1 MPNVK
6 LSKSFGFVFTG
17 LVALVWLVPVVMML
31 AVSFMPPNQRAPKF
45 GGLLINGVSLDNY
58 RTVFSDAPILRH
70 LVNSLIIACSSVLL
84 VVLFGSLAGYAF
96 ARLRI
101 RWKEPWFFL
110 LISALMLPIPTMV
123 VPVFQVNKTLGLLDN
138 YLGLILPYAAFGTPF
153 ALIIFR
159 SFFEG
164 LPLEVEEAAKVDG
177 CSKLGIYWR
186 IVMPISWPAIAAVII
201 FQFMASFN
209 EFVLALV
216 TIDRNEL
223 KPLTLVP
230 LMYSGQFMA
239 RPGVMFATLALIT
252 IPVLVIYVLMQR
264 YLTRGMIAGAVKG

>member
-1 MPNVK
+1 MPNFK
-6 LSKSFGFVFTG
+6 INKPFGFAFAT
-17 LVALVWLVPVVMML
+17 LVAVIWLVPIVMML
-31 AVSFMPPNQRAPKF
+31 SVSFMPPSQRAARF
-45 GGLLINGVSLDNY
+45 GGLLINGVSLENY
-58 RTVFSDAPILRH
+58 HTAFSDAPILRH
-70 LVNSLIIACSSVLL
+70 LVNSLIIVCSSVIL
-84 VVLFGSLAGYAF
+84 VVLFGSLAAYAF

-101 RWKEPWFFL
+101 RWKEAWFFL

-159 SFFEG
+159 SFFEN
-164 LPLEVEEAAKVDG
+164 LPREIEEAAQVDG
-177 CSKLGIYWR
+177 CTKLGIYWR

-216 TIDRNEL
+216 TIGRNEL
-223 KPLTLVP
+223 KPMTLVP

-239 RPGVMFATLALIT
+239 RPGVMFATLTLIT
-252 IPVLVIYVLMQR
+252 IPVLVVYALMQR
-264 YLTRGMIAGAVKG
+264 YLTRGMVAGAVKG

>member
-1 MPNVK
+1 MPNIK
-6 LSKSFGFVFTG
+6 INKPFGFTFAS
-17 LVALVWLVPVVMML
+17 LVALVWLVPIVMML
-31 AVSFMPPNQRAPKF
+31 SVSFMPPSQRAARF
-45 GGLLINGVSLDNY
+45 GGLLINGVSLENY
-58 RTVFSDAPILRH
+58 HTAFSDAPILRH
-70 LVNSLIIACSSVLL
+70 LVNSLIIVCSSVIL
-84 VVLFGSLAGYAF
+84 VVLFGSLAAYAF

-101 RWKEPWFFL
+101 RWKEAWFFL

-159 SFFEG
+159 SFFEN
-164 LPLEVEEAAKVDG
+164 LPREIEEAAQVDG
-177 CSKLGIYWR
+177 CTKLGIYWR

-216 TIDRNEL
+216 TIGRNEL
-223 KPLTLVP
+223 KPMTLVP

-239 RPGVMFATLALIT
+239 RPGVMFATLTLIT
-252 IPVLVIYVLMQR
+252 IPVLVVYALMQR
-264 YLTRGMIAGAVKG
+264 YLTRGMVAGAVKG

>member
-1 MPNVK
+1 MTSNKVYRP
-6 LSKSFGFVFTG
+6 LGFAFAA
-17 LVALVWLVPVVMML
+17 LVTVVWLVPVTMML
-31 AVSFMPPNQRAPKF
+31 AVSFMPPSQRAPKF
-45 GGLLINGVSLDNY
+45 GGLLINGISLDNF
-58 RTVFSDAPILRH
+58 RTVFLDAPVLRY
-70 LVNSLIIACSSVLL
+70 LVNSLIIACSSVIL
-84 VVLFGSLAGYAF
+84 VVIFGSLAAYAF

-101 RWKEPWFFL
+101 RWKETWFFL

-123 VPVFQVNKTLGLLDN
+123 VPVFQVNKALGLLDN

-159 SFFEG
+159 GFFEG
-164 LPLEVEEAAKVDG
+164 LPREIEEAAQVDG

-186 IVMPISWPAIAAVII
+186 IIMPISWPAIAAVII

-216 TIDRNEL
+216 TINRNEL
-223 KPLTLVP
+223 KPMTLVP

-239 RPGVMFATLALIT
+239 RPGVMFATLTLIT
-252 IPVLVIYVLMQR
+252 IPVLLIYVLMQR
-264 YLTRGMIAGAVKG
+264 YLTRGMAAGAVKG

>member
-1 MPNVK
+1 MSSAKVN
-6 LSKSFGFVFTG
+6 KSIGFAFAT
-17 LVALVWLVPVVMML
+17 LIAAVWLVPIVMML
-31 AVSFMPPNQRAPKF
+31 SVSFMPPNQRAPKF
-45 GGLLINGVSLDNY
+45 GGLLINGISLDNY

-70 LVNSLIIACSSVLL
+70 LLNSLIIACSSVLL
-84 VVLFGSLAGYAF
+84 VVLFGSLAAYAF

-101 RWKEPWFFL
+101 RWKETWFFL
-110 LISALMLPIPTMV
+110 LITGLMLPIPTMV

-159 SFFEG
+159 SFFG
-164 LPLEVEEAAKVDG
+164 NLPREIEEAAKVDG

-223 KPLTLVP
+223 KPMTLVP

-239 RPGVMFATLALIT
+239 RPGVMFATLTLIT
-252 IPVLVIYVLMQR
+252 IPVLIIYILMQR
-264 YLTRGMIAGAVKG
+264 YLTRGMTAGAVKG

>member
-6 LSKSFGFVFTG
+6 LSKSFGFVFAG

-101 RWKEPWFFL
+101 RWKETWFFL
-110 LISALMLPIPTMV
+110 LISALMLPIPTMI
-123 VPVFQVNKTLGLLDN
+123 VPLFQVNKTLGLLDN

-164 LPLEVEEAAKVDG
+164 LPREVEEAAKVDG

-223 KPLTLVP
+223 KPMTLVP

>member
-1 MPNVK
+1 MSSAKVN
-6 LSKSFGFVFTG
+6 KSIGFAFAT
-17 LVALVWLVPVVMML
+17 LIAAVWLVPIVMML
-31 AVSFMPPNQRAPKF
+31 SVSFMPPNQRAPKF
-45 GGLLINGVSLDNY
+45 GGLLINGISLDNY

-70 LVNSLIIACSSVLL
+70 LLNSLIIACSSVLL
-84 VVLFGSLAGYAF
+84 VVLFGSLAAYAF

-101 RWKEPWFFL
+101 RWKETWFFL
-110 LISALMLPIPTMV
+110 LITGLMLPIPTMV

-159 SFFEG
+159 SFFEN
-164 LPLEVEEAAKVDG
+164 LPREIEEAAKVDG

-223 KPLTLVP
+223 KPMTLVP

-239 RPGVMFATLALIT
+239 RPGVMFATLTLIT
-252 IPVLVIYVLMQR
+252 IPVLIIYILMQR
-264 YLTRGMIAGAVKG
+264 YLTRGMTTGAVKG

>member
-6 LSKSFGFVFTG
+6 LSKSIGFVFAG

-101 RWKEPWFFL
+101 RWKETWFFL
-110 LISALMLPIPTMV
+110 LISALMLPIPTMI
-123 VPVFQVNKTLGLLDN
+123 VPLFQVNKTLGLLDN
-138 YLGLILPYAAFGTPF
+138 YLGLILPYAAFGTPL

-201 FQFMASFN
+201 FQSMASFN

-223 KPLTLVP
+223 KPMTLVP

-264 YLTRGMIAGAVKG
+264 YLTRGMITGAVKG

>member
-1 MPNVK
+1 MLNAKVN
-6 LSKSFGFVFTG
+6 KSIGFAFATLIAV
-17 LVALVWLVPVVMML
+17 VWLVPIVMML
-31 AVSFMPPNQRAPKF
+31 SISFMPPNQRAPKF
-45 GGLLINGVSLDNY
+45 GGLLINGISLDNY
-58 RTVFSDAPILRH
+58 RTVFSDAPIVRH

-84 VVLFGSLAGYAF
+84 VVLFGSLAAYAF

-101 RWKEPWFFL
+101 QWKETWFFL
-110 LISALMLPIPTMV
+110 LITGLMLPIPTMV

-159 SFFEG
+159 SFFEN
-164 LPLEVEEAAKVDG
+164 LPREIEEAAEVDG
-177 CSKLGIYWR
+177 CSRLGIYWR

-223 KPLTLVP
+223 KPITLVP

-239 RPGVMFATLALIT
+239 RPGVMFATLTLIT
-252 IPVLVIYVLMQR
+252 IPVLMIYILMQR
-264 YLTRGMIAGAVKG
+264 YLTRGMTAGAIKG

>member
-1 MPNVK
+1 MPIVK
-6 LSKSFGFVFTG
+6 LTKSFGFVFAS
-17 LVALVWLVPVVMML
+17 LISLVWLVPVVMML
-31 AVSFMPPNQRAPKF
+31 AVSFMPSNQRAPKF
-45 GGLLINGVSLDNY
+45 GGLLISGVSLDNY

-101 RWKEPWFFL
+101 RWKETWFFL
-110 LISALMLPIPTMV
+110 LITALMLPIPTMI
-123 VPVFQVNKTLGLLDN
+123 VPLFQVNKSLGLLDN
-138 YLGLILPYAAFGTPF
+138 YLGLILPYAAFGTSF

-164 LPLEVEEAAKVDG
+164 LPLEIEEAAKVDG

-186 IVMPISWPAIAAVII
+186 IVMPISWPAIAVVII

-223 KPLTLVP
+223 KPMTLVP

>member
-6 LSKSFGFVFTG
+6 LSKSFGFVFAG

-101 RWKEPWFFL
+101 RWKETWFFL
-110 LISALMLPIPTMV
+110 LISALMLPIPTMI
-123 VPVFQVNKTLGLLDN
+123 VPLFQVNKTLGLLDN
-138 YLGLILPYAAFGTPF
+138 YLGLILPYAAFGTPL

-201 FQFMASFN
+201 FQSMASFN

-223 KPLTLVP
+223 KPMTLVP

-264 YLTRGMIAGAVKG
+264 YLTRGMITGAVKG

>member
-1 MPNVK
+1 MPKVK
-6 LSKSFGFVFTG
+6 PTKSLGFVFAS
-17 LVALVWLVPVVMML
+17 LVAVLWLVPVVMML

-45 GGLLINGVSLDNY
+45 GGLLIDGVSLDNY

-70 LVNSLIIACSSVLL
+70 LVNSLTIACSSVLL

-101 RWKEPWFFL
+101 RWKEAWFFL

-138 YLGLILPYAAFGTPF
+138 YLGLILPYAAFGTPL

-159 SFFEG
+159 SFFES
-164 LPLEVEEAAKVDG
+164 LPLEVEEAAKMDG
-177 CSKLGIYWR
+177 CCKLGIYWR

-216 TIDRNEL
+216 TIDRNDL

-264 YLTRGMIAGAVKG
+264 YLTKGMVAGAVKG

>member
-6 LSKSFGFVFTG
+6 LSKSFGFVFAG

-101 RWKEPWFFL
+101 RWKETWFFL
-110 LISALMLPIPTMV
+110 LISALMLPIPTMI
-123 VPVFQVNKTLGLLDN
+123 VPLFQVNKTLGLLDN
-138 YLGLILPYAAFGTPF
+138 YLGLILPYAAFGTPL

-186 IVMPISWPAIAAVII
+186 IVMPISWPAIAAVVI

-223 KPLTLVP
+223 KPMTLVP

>member
-1 MPNVK
+1 MTSNKVYRP
-6 LSKSFGFVFTG
+6 LGFAFAS
-17 LVALVWLVPVVMML
+17 LVTFVWLVPVAMML
-31 AVSFMPPNQRAPKF
+31 AVSFMPPSQRAPKL
-45 GGLLINGVSLDNY
+45 GGLLINGVSLDNF
-58 RTVFSDAPILRH
+58 RTVFSDAPIFRY
-70 LVNSLIIACSSVLL
+70 LVNSLIIACSSVIL
-84 VVLFGSLAGYAF
+84 VVIFGSLAAYAF

-101 RWKEPWFFL
+101 RWKESWFFL

-123 VPVFQVNKTLGLLDN
+123 VPVFQINKALGLLDN

-159 SFFEG
+159 GFFEG
-164 LPLEVEEAAKVDG
+164 LPREIEEAAEVDG

-223 KPLTLVP
+223 KPMTLVP

-239 RPGVMFATLALIT
+239 RPGVMFATLTLIT

-264 YLTRGMIAGAVKG
+264 YLTRGMTAGAVKG

>member
-1 MPNVK
+1 MPNVR
-6 LSKSFGFVFTG
+6 LSKSFGFVFAG
-17 LVALVWLVPVVMML
+17 LISLVWLVPVVMML

-45 GGLLINGVSLDNY
+45 GGLLINSVSLDNY

-101 RWKEPWFFL
+101 RWKETWFFL
-110 LISALMLPIPTMV
+110 LISALMLPIPTMI
-123 VPVFQVNKTLGLLDN
+123 VPVFQVNKSLGLLDN
-138 YLGLILPYAAFGTPF
+138 YLGLILPYAAFGTSF

-159 SFFEG
+159 SFFER
-164 LPLEVEEAAKVDG
+164 LPFEVEEAAKVDG

-223 KPLTLVP
+223 KPMTLVP

-252 IPVLVIYVLMQR
+252 IPVLVVYVLMQR
-264 YLTRGMIAGAVKG
+264 YLTRGMIAGAVRG

>member
-1 MPNVK
+1 M
-6 LSKSFGFVFTG
+6 
-17 LVALVWLVPVVMML
+17 
-31 AVSFMPPNQRAPKF
+31 
-45 GGLLINGVSLDNY
+45 
-58 RTVFSDAPILRH
+58 
-70 LVNSLIIACSSVLL
+70 NSLIIACSSVLL
-84 VVLFGSLAGYAF
+84 VVLFGSLAAYAF

-101 RWKEPWFFL
+101 QWKESWFFL
-110 LISALMLPIPTMV
+110 LITGLMLPIPTMV
-123 VPVFQVNKTLGLLDN
+123 VPVFQVNKALGLLDN

-159 SFFEG
+159 SFFEN
-164 LPLEVEEAAKVDG
+164 LPREIEEAAKVDG

-223 KPLTLVP
+223 KPMTLVP

-239 RPGVMFATLALIT
+239 RPGVMFATLTLIT
-252 IPVLVIYVLMQR
+252 IPVLIIYILMQR
-264 YLTRGMIAGAVKG
+264 YLTRGMTAGAIKG

>member
-1 MPNVK
+1 MPNARINK
-6 LSKSFGFVFTG
+6 PFGFTFAS
-17 LVALVWLVPVVMML
+17 LVALVWLVPIVMML
-31 AVSFMPPNQRAPKF
+31 SVSFMPPSQRAARF

-58 RTVFSDAPILRH
+58 RTAFSDAPILQH
-70 LVNSLIIACSSVLL
+70 LMNSLIIACSSVVL
-84 VVLFGSLAGYAF
+84 VVLFGSLAAYAF
-96 ARLRI
+96 ARLSI
-101 RWKEPWFFL
+101 RWKEVWFFL

-159 SFFEG
+159 SFFEN
-164 LPLEVEEAAKVDG
+164 LPREIEEAAQVDG
-177 CSKLGIYWR
+177 CTKLGIYWR
-186 IVMPISWPAIAAVII
+186 IVLPMSWPAIAAVII

-216 TIDRNEL
+216 TIGRNEL
-223 KPLTLVP
+223 KPMTLAP

-239 RPGVMFATLALIT
+239 RPGVMFATLTLIT
-252 IPVLVIYVLMQR
+252 IPVLVMYVLMQR
-264 YLTRGMIAGAVKG
+264 YLTRGMVAGAVKG

>member
-1 MPNVK
+1 MPNVR
-6 LSKSFGFVFTG
+6 LSKSFGFVFAG
-17 LVALVWLVPVVMML
+17 LVSLVWLVPVVMML

-101 RWKEPWFFL
+101 RWKETWFFL
-110 LISALMLPIPTMV
+110 LISALMLPIPTMI
-123 VPVFQVNKTLGLLDN
+123 VPVFQVNKSLGLLDN
-138 YLGLILPYAAFGTPF
+138 YLGLILPYAAFGTSF

-164 LPLEVEEAAKVDG
+164 LPFEVEEAAKVDG

-223 KPLTLVP
+223 KPMTLVP

-252 IPVLVIYVLMQR
+252 IPVLVVYVLMQR
-264 YLTRGMIAGAVKG
+264 YLTRGMIAGAVRG

>member
-1 MPNVK
+1 MSNGK
-6 LSKSFGFVFTG
+6 INKSLGFAFAT
-17 LVALVWLVPVVMML
+17 LVAMVWLVPIVMML
-31 AVSFMPPNQRAPKF
+31 SVSFMPPNQRAPKF
-45 GGLLINGVSLDNY
+45 GGLLINGISLENY

-84 VVLFGSLAGYAF
+84 VVLFGSLAAYAF

-101 RWKEPWFFL
+101 QWKESWFFL
-110 LISALMLPIPTMV
+110 LITGLMLPIPTMV

-159 SFFEG
+159 SFFEN
-164 LPLEVEEAAKVDG
+164 LPREIEEAAKVDG

-223 KPLTLVP
+223 KPMTLVP

-239 RPGVMFATLALIT
+239 RPGVMFATLTLIT
-252 IPVLVIYVLMQR
+252 IPVLIIYILMQR
-264 YLTRGMIAGAVKG
+264 YLTRGMTAGAIKG

>member
-6 LSKSFGFVFTG
+6 LSKSFGFVFAG
-17 LVALVWLVPVVMML
+17 LVASVWLVPVVMML
-31 AVSFMPPNQRAPKF
+31 AVSLMPPTQRAPKF

-101 RWKEPWFFL
+101 RWKETWFFL
-110 LISALMLPIPTMV
+110 LISALMLPIPTMI
-123 VPVFQVNKTLGLLDN
+123 VPLFQVNKTLGLLDN

-223 KPLTLVP
+223 KPMTLVP

>member
-6 LSKSFGFVFTG
+6 LSKSFGFVFAG
-17 LVALVWLVPVVMML
+17 LVSLVWLVPVVMML

-70 LVNSLIIACSSVLL
+70 LVNSLIVACSSVLL

-101 RWKEPWFFL
+101 RWKETWFFL

-164 LPLEVEEAAKVDG
+164 LPREVEEAAKVDG

-223 KPLTLVP
+223 KPMTLVP

-264 YLTRGMIAGAVKG
+264 YLTRGMMAGAVKG

>member
-1 MPNVK
+1 MPHVK
-6 LSKSFGFVFTG
+6 LTKSLGFAFAS
-17 LVALVWLVPVVMML
+17 LVALLWLVPVAMML

-70 LVNSLIIACSSVLL
+70 LMNSLIIACSSVLL

-101 RWKEPWFFL
+101 RWRETWFFL
-110 LISALMLPIPTMV
+110 VISALMLPIPTMV
-123 VPVFQVNKTLGLLDN
+123 VPLFQVNKTLGLLDN

-159 SFFEG
+159 SFFEH
-164 LPLEVEEAAKVDG
+164 LPVEVEEAAKMDG

-223 KPLTLVP
+223 KPMTLVP

-252 IPVLVIYVLMQR
+252 IPVLIIYILMQR
-264 YLTRGMIAGAVKG
+264 YLTRGMMAGAVKG

>member
-6 LSKSFGFVFTG
+6 LSKSFGFVFAG
-17 LVALVWLVPVVMML
+17 LVSLVWLVPVVMML

-58 RTVFSDAPILRH
+58 RTVFSDAPILRY

-101 RWKEPWFFL
+101 RWKETWFFL

-123 VPVFQVNKTLGLLDN
+123 VPLFQVNKTLGLLDN
-138 YLGLILPYAAFGTPF
+138 YLGLILPYAAFGTPV

-223 KPLTLVP
+223 KPMTLVP

-264 YLTRGMIAGAVKG
+264 YLTRGMIAGAAKG

>member
-6 LSKSFGFVFTG
+6 LSKSFGFVFAG

>member
-6 LSKSFGFVFTG
+6 LSKSFGFVFAG
-17 LVALVWLVPVVMML
+17 LVSLVWLVPVVMML

-101 RWKEPWFFL
+101 RWKETWFFL

-123 VPVFQVNKTLGLLDN
+123 VPIFQVNKTLGLLDN
-138 YLGLILPYAAFGTPF
+138 YLGLILPYAAFGTPL

-164 LPLEVEEAAKVDG
+164 LPREVEEAAKVDG

-223 KPLTLVP
+223 KPMTLVP

>member
-1 MPNVK
+1 
-6 LSKSFGFVFTG
+6 
-17 LVALVWLVPVVMML
+17 MML
-31 AVSFMPPNQRAPKF
+31 AVSFMPPGQRAPKF
-45 GGLLINGVSLDNY
+45 GGLLINGVSLDNF
-58 RTVFSDAPILRH
+58 RTVFSDAPIFRY
-70 LVNSLIIACSSVLL
+70 LVNSLIIGCSSVIL
-84 VVLFGSLAGYAF
+84 VVIFGSLAAYAF

-101 RWKEPWFFL
+101 RWKETWFFL

-159 SFFEG
+159 GFFEG
-164 LPLEVEEAAKVDG
+164 LPREIEEAAKMDG

-186 IVMPISWPAIAAVII
+186 IVMPMSWPAIAAVII

-223 KPLTLVP
+223 KPMTLVP

-239 RPGVMFATLALIT
+239 RPGVMFATLTLIT

-264 YLTRGMIAGAVKG
+264 YLTRGMTAGAVKG

>member
-1 MPNVK
+1 MSSAKVNK
-6 LSKSFGFVFTG
+6 AIGFAFATFI
-17 LVALVWLVPVVMML
+17 AMVWLVPIVMML
-31 AVSFMPPNQRAPKF
+31 SVSFMPPNQRAPRF
-45 GGLLINGVSLDNY
+45 GGLLINGISLDNY
-58 RTVFSDAPILRH
+58 RTVFSDAPIVRH

-84 VVLFGSLAGYAF
+84 VVLFGSLAAYAF

-101 RWKEPWFFL
+101 QWKETWFFL
-110 LISALMLPIPTMV
+110 LITGLMLPIPTMV

-159 SFFEG
+159 SFFEN
-164 LPLEVEEAAKVDG
+164 LPREIEEAAKVDG

-223 KPLTLVP
+223 KPMTLVP

-239 RPGVMFATLALIT
+239 RPGVMFATLTLIT
-252 IPVLVIYVLMQR
+252 IPVLIIYILMQR
-264 YLTRGMIAGAVKG
+264 YLTKGMTAGAIKG

>member
-1 MPNVK
+1 MSSAKVNK
-6 LSKSFGFVFTG
+6 AIGFAFATFI
-17 LVALVWLVPVVMML
+17 AMVWLVPIVMML
-31 AVSFMPPNQRAPKF
+31 SVSFMPPNQRAPRF
-45 GGLLINGVSLDNY
+45 GGLLINGISLDNY
-58 RTVFSDAPILRH
+58 RTVFSDAPIVRH

-84 VVLFGSLAGYAF
+84 VVLFGSLAAYAF

-101 RWKEPWFFL
+101 QWKETWFFL
-110 LISALMLPIPTMV
+110 LITGLMLPIPTMV

-159 SFFEG
+159 SFFEN
-164 LPLEVEEAAKVDG
+164 LPREIEEAAKVDG

-223 KPLTLVP
+223 KPMTLVP

-239 RPGVMFATLALIT
+239 RPGVMFATLTLIT
-252 IPVLVIYVLMQR
+252 IPVLIIYILMQR
-264 YLTRGMIAGAVKG
+264 YLTRGMTAGAVKG

>member
-1 MPNVK
+1 MPNIKVNK
-6 LSKSFGFVFTG
+6 PFGFAFATLIAVI
-17 LVALVWLVPVVMML
+17 WLVPIVMML
-31 AVSFMPPNQRAPKF
+31 SVSFMPPAQRAPRF

-70 LVNSLIIACSSVLL
+70 LVNSLIIASSSVVL

-101 RWKEPWFFL
+101 RWKETWFFL

-153 ALIIFR
+153 ALIVFR
-159 SFFEG
+159 GFFAN
-164 LPLEVEEAAKVDG
+164 LPREIEEAAQVDG
-177 CSKLGIYWR
+177 CTKLGIYCR

-223 KPLTLVP
+223 KPMTLVP

-239 RPGVMFATLALIT
+239 RPGVMFATLTLIT
-252 IPVLVIYVLMQR
+252 IPVLIIYILMQR
-264 YLTRGMIAGAVKG
+264 YLTRGMTAGAIKG

>member
-1 MPNVK
+1 MSSAK
-6 LSKSFGFVFTG
+6 LNKPIGFAFAT
-17 LVALVWLVPVVMML
+17 LIAMVWLVPIVMML
-31 AVSFMPPNQRAPKF
+31 SVSFMPPSQRAPRF
-45 GGLLINGVSLDNY
+45 GGLLINGISLDNY
-58 RTVFSDAPILRH
+58 RTVFSDAPIFRH

-84 VVLFGSLAGYAF
+84 VVLFGSLAAYAF

-101 RWKEPWFFL
+101 QWKETWFFL
-110 LISALMLPIPTMV
+110 LITGLMLPIPTMV

-159 SFFEG
+159 SFFEN
-164 LPLEVEEAAKVDG
+164 LPREIEEAAKVDG

-223 KPLTLVP
+223 KPMTLVP

-239 RPGVMFATLALIT
+239 RPGVMFATLTLNT
-252 IPVLVIYVLMQR
+252 IPVLIIYILMQR
-264 YLTRGMIAGAVKG
+264 YLTRGMTAGAIKG

>member
-1 MPNVK
+1 MPNARINK
-6 LSKSFGFVFTG
+6 PFGFTFAS
-17 LVALVWLVPVVMML
+17 LVALVWLVPIVMML
-31 AVSFMPPNQRAPKF
+31 SVSFMPPSQRAARF

-58 RTVFSDAPILRH
+58 RTAFSDAPILQH
-70 LVNSLIIACSSVLL
+70 LMNSLIIACSSVVL
-84 VVLFGSLAGYAF
+84 VVLFGSLAAYAF
-96 ARLRI
+96 ARLSI
-101 RWKEPWFFL
+101 RWKEVWFFL

-159 SFFEG
+159 SFFEN
-164 LPLEVEEAAKVDG
+164 LPREIEEAAQVDG
-177 CSKLGIYWR
+177 CTKLGIYWR
-186 IVMPISWPAIAAVII
+186 IVLPMSWPAIAAVII

-216 TIDRNEL
+216 TIGRNEL
-223 KPLTLVP
+223 KPMTLVP

-239 RPGVMFATLALIT
+239 RPGVMFATLTLIT
-252 IPVLVIYVLMQR
+252 IPVLVMYVLMQR
-264 YLTRGMIAGAVKG
+264 YLTRGMVAGAVKG

>member
-6 LSKSFGFVFTG
+6 LSKSFGFVFAG

-101 RWKEPWFFL
+101 RWKETWFFL

-123 VPVFQVNKTLGLLDN
+123 VPLFQVNKTLGLLDN
-138 YLGLILPYAAFGTPF
+138 YLGLILPYAAFGTPL

-186 IVMPISWPAIAAVII
+186 IVMPISWPAIAAVVI

-223 KPLTLVP
+223 KPMTLVP

>member
-1 MPNVK
+1 MSSVK
-6 LSKSFGFVFTG
+6 VNKSIGFAFATLIAV
-17 LVALVWLVPVVMML
+17 VWLVPIVMML
-31 AVSFMPPNQRAPKF
+31 SVSFMPPNQRAPRF
-45 GGLLINGVSLDNY
+45 GGLLINGISLDNY

-70 LVNSLIIACSSVLL
+70 LVNSLIIACSSVFL
-84 VVLFGSLAGYAF
+84 VVLCGSLAAYAF

-101 RWKEPWFFL
+101 HWKETWFFL
-110 LISALMLPIPTMV
+110 LITGLMLPIPTMV

-159 SFFEG
+159 SFFEN
-164 LPLEVEEAAKVDG
+164 LPREIEEAAQVDG
-177 CSKLGIYWR
+177 CSKFGIYWR

-223 KPLTLVP
+223 KPMTLVP

-239 RPGVMFATLALIT
+239 RPGVMFATLTLIT
-252 IPVLVIYVLMQR
+252 IPVLIIYILMQR
-264 YLTRGMIAGAVKG
+264 YLTRGMTAGAIKG